1 MEDIDIARNTKL
13 KEIMQIAN
21 DAGIIDEEVELYGK
35 YKAKIDNKKILKRL
49 KDKKEGKLILVTSIN
64 PTPLGEGKTTMAIG
78 LADGLAKIGKKAM
91 LALREPSLGP
101 VFGIKGGAT
110 GRGYAQVAPME
121 EINLHFT
128 GDIHAITSANDLL
141 SALIDN
147 HIYFGNELG
156 FRKVTWKR
164 CLDLN
169 DRQLRKIQT
178 GLSDEKN
185 VVAREDGFDISVAS
199 EIMAIFCLATDLE
212 DLKRRIGNIVV
223 GYDKDGEAITAK
235 QLHAEGALTV
245 LLKDAIKPNLVQTLE
260 HTPAIIH
267 GGPFANIAHGCNSII
282 ATKTAIKLAD
292 YTITEAGFG
301 SDLGAEKFL
310 DIKCRKA
317 NLKPDSVV
325 CVATIRALKYH
336 GGQLKEDIK
345 QENLDALSRGIHNLN
360 KHLDNL
366 KNKFGLNVIVA
377 INKFNTDTEAEIEL
391 LSSNLQ
397 KQGVEMSLVESH
409 QKGSDGAVDLAEKIV
424 NLCNEPENFKYI
436 YEDTDSIKEK
446 IEKVAKNIYGAQK
459 VEYSKEALV
468 EIEKIEKMGYS
479 KLPVCIA
486 KTQYSF
492 SDDPTNLECKEPFT
506 LHVNEIILKAGAEFV
521 VAITGKIMTMPGLP
535 KVPSAEKIDID
546 KDGNIVGIF

>member
-1 MEDIDIARNTKL
+1 MEDIDIARNAKL
-13 KEIMQIAN
+13 KEITQIAK
-21 DAGIIDEEVELYGK
+21 DAGIIDEEVEQYGK

-110 GRGYAQVAPME
+110 GGGYAQVAPME

-156 FRKVTWKR
+156 FKKVTWKR

-178 GLSDEKN
+178 GLSGEKN

-235 QLHAEGALTV
+235 KLHAEGALTV

-282 ATKTAIKLAD
+282 ATRTAMKLAD

-317 NLKPDSVV
+317 NLKPDAVV

-345 QENLDALSRGIHNLN
+345 QENLEALSRGIHNLN

-391 LSSNLQ
+391 LSSDLE

-492 SDDPTNLECKEPFT
+492 SDDPTNLECREPFT

>member
-1 MEDIDIARNTKL
+1 M
-13 KEIMQIAN
+13 
-21 DAGIIDEEVELYGK
+21 
-35 YKAKIDNKKILKRL
+35 
-49 KDKKEGKLILVTSIN
+49 
-64 PTPLGEGKTTMAIG
+64 
-78 LADGLAKIGKKAM
+78 
-91 LALREPSLGP
+91 
-101 VFGIKGGAT
+101 
-110 GRGYAQVAPME
+110 
-121 EINLHFT
+121 
-128 GDIHAITSANDLL
+128 
-141 SALIDN
+141 
-147 HIYFGNELG
+147 
-156 FRKVTWKR
+156 
-164 CLDLN
+164 
-169 DRQLRKIQT
+169 
-178 GLSDEKN
+178 
-185 VVAREDGFDISVAS
+185 
-199 EIMAIFCLATDLE
+199 
-212 DLKRRIGNIVV
+212 
-223 GYDKDGEAITAK
+223 
-235 QLHAEGALTV
+235 
-245 LLKDAIKPNLVQTLE
+245 
-260 HTPAIIH
+260 
-267 GGPFANIAHGCNSII
+267 
-282 ATKTAIKLAD
+282 
-292 YTITEAGFG
+292 
-301 SDLGAEKFL
+301 
-310 DIKCRKA
+310 
-317 NLKPDSVV
+317 KPDAVV

-345 QENLDALSRGIHNLN
+345 QENLEALSRGIHNLN

-409 QKGSDGAVDLAEKIV
+409 QKGSDGAVDLAGKIV
-424 NLCNEPENFKYI
+424 KLCNEPENFKYI

-492 SDDPTNLECKEPFT
+492 SDDPTNLECREPFT